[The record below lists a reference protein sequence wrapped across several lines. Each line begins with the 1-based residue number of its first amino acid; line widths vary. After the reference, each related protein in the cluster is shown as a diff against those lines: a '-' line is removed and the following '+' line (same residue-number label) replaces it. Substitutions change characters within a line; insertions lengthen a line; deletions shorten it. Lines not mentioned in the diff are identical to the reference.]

1 MPIRL
6 YRHFQA
12 LALLALGLFLLE
24 KLLSGK
30 LVWYIHQRFWP
41 LTALGIVGLLALSQA
56 VFQSARRVDLNAG
69 ERRSGWGLPIVLL
82 PLMVGWVLPAQPLNA
97 SAIDSKGID
106 SGVPLASGGASLPFG
121 VAADERNILDWLRL
135 LSGGQE
141 AASFVGQPVNVIGFV
156 YRDPRLP
163 EGQFMVSR
171 FAIVCCAADAFALGL
186 AVQWPEAASLA
197 QDGWVKVKGT
207 MQTTQLD
214 GKTQWLVIAESVET
228 AELPDQ
234 PYLFP

>member
-1 MPIRL
+1 MTPRL
-6 YRHFQA
+6 YRYFQA

-24 KLLSGK
+24 KLLSGS

-56 VFQSARRVDLNAG
+56 VLQMARRTPADPAPA
-69 ERRSGWGLPIVLL
+69 RSGWGLLIVLL
-82 PLMVGWVLPAQPLNA
+82 PLIAGWLLPAGPLNA
-97 SAIDSKGID
+97 DAIGSKGID
-106 SGVPLASGGASLPFG
+106 SAVPIASGGNINFD

-135 LSGGQE
+135 
-141 AASFVGQPVNVIGFV
+141 ASENADLTTYLGQPVNIIGFV
-156 YRDPRLP
+156 YHDPRLP

-171 FAIVCCAADAFALGL
+171 FAIVCCAADAFAVGL
-186 AVQWPEAASLA
+186 TVQWPEAADLE

-214 GKTQWLVIAESVET
+214 GETQFLIAAKSVEA